1 MTTFMKS
8 RLRQAVA
15 PRGRF
20 ARAIVAAVS
29 VGLFSTA
36 CDVHGLSGPGT
47 LATLEITPNP
57 QTLAINATQ
66 QFTVVGKDFAGVV
79 VPVSPAWTATAGGAI
94 NASGMFTAG
103 TVPGTF
109 ANSITASSNGKSAT
123 ATVIVTAGPL
133 ATITLTPTPIT
144 LAIGAT
150 QQYVAVG
157 KDAAGNVVAFT
168 PTWSVIAGGGSI
180 NSSGLFTA
188 GTVSGTYTNTVQVNS
203 GTIRATGTVTVTPGP
218 LATLV
223 VTPNPVT
230 LNANATQQFSVV
242 GKDANGNTVA
252 FTPVWSVAAGGGTIN
267 ATTGL
272 FTAGTTGGTFANTVV
287 ATVGAISGTATVT
300 VIALPLA
307 TITVTPSQVTLAPG
321 ATQQYTAVGMDA
333 VGNIVAITPA
343 WSASAG
349 GTIDF
354 TTGLFTAGNTPGAY
368 TNNVRASVGG
378 ISGFASVTV
387 TQGPATTITLT
398 PNQVTLQTG
407 GTQQYSATARDAGGN
422 VVSSSATFTVING
435 GGTITAGGLFTA
447 GINAG
452 SFPNTVQAQIG
463 GLTATASVTV
473 TPVLAAIAVTPQG
486 AVIAPNATQQ
496 YSATG
501 VDQQGN
507 AFGISPVWSVNGGGT
522 INAITGLF
530 TSNGT
535 PGNFIITATSGAI
548 SGTATIT
555 VTPPAP
561 VLTTIVVTPAAAVIL
576 PGATQQFSARGLDAN
591 GATFAISPVWTVSGG
606 GTINVNTGLFTSN
619 GTPGTFTVTATSG
632 AKSGTAT
639 VTVTAAP
646 PVLTTIVVTPATAI
660 ILPGATQQFSAR
672 GLDAGGNTFAISP
685 IWSVA
690 LGAGGVNGGS
700 INANTGLFTSN
711 GNAGTFTVT
720 ATSGAVSGTG
730 TVTVSAAVP
739 VLTTIT
745 LSPNPA
751 ILNTGG
757 TQQFTAVG
765 RDQNGNVFVIPPG
778 AVYAATLASGTITTP
793 GGLFTAGATAGTYTD
808 AVTLTSGAIVGKA
821 TVIESAPP
829 PAPLF
834 DYLRSTAANGIM
846 AGTAVSCAGAAT
858 IQGNYAIS
866 PGVTAADPEL
876 FSGPCVVSGTAQSK
890 ANSAAQQLDLTLA
903 YNDLFNQVRNPCP
916 ANHTYAAP
924 GQLASATPLLPGV
937 YCSGSSLQITG
948 NLTLDGNNDPNAV
961 FVFQAGSSLTTAGN
975 VLLINGAKA
984 QNVYFVIGSTAT
996 LGTASQ
1002 FQGNIVALTSI
1013 NTVTGATIN
1022 GRALARQG
1030 AVSLGVGSVIT
1041 LP

>member
-619 GTPGTFTVTATSG
+619 GT
-632 AKSGTAT
+632 
-639 VTVTAAP
+639 
-646 PVLTTIVVTPATAI
+646 
-660 ILPGATQQFSAR
+660 
-672 GLDAGGNTFAISP
+672 
-685 IWSVA
+685 
-690 LGAGGVNGGS
+690 
-700 INANTGLFTSN
+700 
-711 GNAGTFTVT
+711 AGTFTVT
-720 ATSGAVSGTG
+720 AASGGKSGTG

-984 QNVYFVIGSTAT
+984 KNVYFVIGSTAT

>member
-619 GTPGTFTVTATSG
+619 GT
-632 AKSGTAT
+632 
-639 VTVTAAP
+639 
-646 PVLTTIVVTPATAI
+646 
-660 ILPGATQQFSAR
+660 
-672 GLDAGGNTFAISP
+672 
-685 IWSVA
+685 
-690 LGAGGVNGGS
+690 
-700 INANTGLFTSN
+700 
-711 GNAGTFTVT
+711 AGTFTVT
-720 ATSGAVSGTG
+720 AASGGKSGTG

-834 DYLRSTAANGIM
+834 DYLRSTKTNGMM
-846 AGTAVSCAGAAT
+846 AGTAITCAGIAT
-858 IQGNYAIS
+858 IQGNYAIW
-866 PGVTAADPEL
+866 PGAAPANPVV
-876 FSGPCVVSGTAQSK
+876 FTGPCTVSGTAVDS
-890 ANSAAQQLDLTLA
+890 ANAHIQQNDLTLA
-903 YNDLFNQVRNPCP
+903 YNDLFDQTKNPCP
-916 ANHTYAAP
+916 TLNNV
-924 GQLASATPLLPGV
+924 GQIGGTIKTAGV
-937 YCSGSSLQITG
+937 YCSASSVLVTTG
-948 NLTLDGNNDPNAV
+948 PLTLDGGGNPNAV
-961 FVFQAGSSLTTAGN
+961 FIFQVGTALTADKD
-975 VLLINGAKA
+975 VLLTGLAQAK
-984 QNVYFVIGSTAT
+984 NVYFVLGSS
-996 LGTASQ
+996 GTINNPAN

-1013 NTVTGATIN
+1013 TLTGAASLN

-1030 AVSLGVGSVIT
+1030 AVTIGTGSRIT